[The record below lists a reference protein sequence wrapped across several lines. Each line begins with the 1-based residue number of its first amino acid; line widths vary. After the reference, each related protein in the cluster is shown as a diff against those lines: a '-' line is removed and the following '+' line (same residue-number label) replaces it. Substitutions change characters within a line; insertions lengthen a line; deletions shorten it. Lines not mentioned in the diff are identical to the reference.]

1 MATAAGCWSGPG
13 CPSESASD
21 DKWVEA
27 AVEALA
33 AGGSELGL
41 SGDQMLRIGLHN
53 ETGRKVVPT
62 STGAVVVRAAGCVMM
77 PLVSSEGAGGV
88 EAAGVVLLCVP
99 RLHGTTATEASMAG
113 NNTFTVEAL
122 LRYRQVHAESVD
134 VPRQAVAAGD
144 GRPLEEALSMAR
156 RLMGQDT
163 AEGRLAD
170 VVKPWAVHV
179 DADAASS
186 ANEGL
191 DALST
196 ERKSSLDLLL
206 DSALSDTID
215 GEEEGEGS
223 SSAEGLDLS
232 GPGSYYKTY
241 SAAAAAG
248 PPQHDLI
255 GVGAGVLSD
264 HELRVFEDLLERRG
278 AATTVKHPLLVPAAV
293 RSDDQAVPPHYETGM
308 WDADAVSMLSS
319 LVYSPEAIMVCAGKV
334 GAAAG
339 RTKDKF
345 LQELLATNRGS
356 KTIVKGGAE
365 ETKEGEAKEG
375 EAKEGEAKEGEAK
388 EGARP
393 LESSAAMPVSGN
405 DALEVLDLDS
415 ELFPLDEVL
424 HGSTPT

>member
-1 MATAAGCWSGPG
+1 M
-13 CPSESASD
+13 
-21 DKWVEA
+21 
-27 AVEALA
+27 
-33 AGGSELGL
+33 
-41 SGDQMLRIGLHN
+41 
-53 ETGRKVVPT
+53 
-62 STGAVVVRAAGCVMM
+62 
-77 PLVSSEGAGGV
+77 
-88 EAAGVVLLCVP
+88 
-99 RLHGTTATEASMAG
+99 
-113 NNTFTVEAL
+113 
-122 LRYRQVHAESVD
+122 
-134 VPRQAVAAGD
+134 
-144 GRPLEEALSMAR
+144 
-156 RLMGQDT
+156 
-163 AEGRLAD
+163 
-170 VVKPWAVHV
+170 
-179 DADAASS
+179 
-186 ANEGL
+186 
-191 DALST
+191 
-196 ERKSSLDLLL
+196 
-206 DSALSDTID
+206 
-215 GEEEGEGS
+215 
-223 SSAEGLDLS
+223 
-232 GPGSYYKTY
+232 
-241 SAAAAAG
+241 
-248 PPQHDLI
+248 
-255 GVGAGVLSD
+255 SD

-375 EAKEGEAKEGEAK
+375 DAK